1 MAKTNKQKD
10 AYIKSKQKTV
20 VHNKTYEIQIGKTVD
35 VLKNAVAQLQYP
47 LVINLIPTKCTVN
60 KEQIAFGNLIR
71 NAEQETV
78 IDKFYKGIIGLDLTK
93 NERIILNVL
102 AILISNSNFQVDI
115 KKNDVDLRTATF
127 KFPAKLIRD
136 LSGINNIDPLIKGL
150 SRPFVFKTNNKGGH
164 YVIDRLFRPV
174 KEDSDSKTPNKKR
187 RDYYT
192 LRFSRYLAYDYQ
204 NKSDKGYTKRRGF
217 YNKKRHSKYETLF
230 LELLFTKTAKFKDKQ
245 APTKFEIKIKTLLQS
260 IKLYDMV
267 HEHKKRVVYYLK
279 DFFRAAFELGVFI
292 GEKPVFEVKTLNRDD
307 LSKITL
313 TINPDFDWT
322 NCDWN
327 KWNTKKYKENN
338 NDETEEII

>member
-1 MAKTNKQKD
+1 MAKTKKQKD
-10 AYIKSKQKTV
+10 GYIKSKQTPVMHK
-20 VHNKTYEIQIGKTVD
+20 KIYELQIGKTVD
-35 VLKNAVAQLQYP
+35 VLKNAVTQLQYP
-47 LVINLIPTKCTVN
+47 LVINLIPTKRTV
-60 KEQIAFGNLIR
+60 KREQIIIGNLIKK
-71 NAEQETV
+71 EKQETV
-78 IDKFYKGIIGLDLTK
+78 IDEFYKGIIGLDLTK
-93 NERIILNVL
+93 NERIILDVL

-115 KKNDVDLRTATF
+115 KNNNVDLRTTTF

-164 YVIDRLFRPV
+164 YVIDRLLILV
-174 KEDSDSKTPNKKR
+174 KDEKDSDNKTPNKKR

-217 YNKKRHSKYETLF
+217 YSKKRLSIYETLF
-230 LELLFTKTAKFKDKQ
+230 LELLFANTAKFKDKQ
-245 APTKFEIKIKTLLQS
+245 TPTKFEIKKKTLLQS
-260 IKLYDMV
+260 IKLYNMV
-267 HEHKKRVVYYLK
+267 HEHRKRVVDYLK

-292 GEKPVFEVKTLNRDD
+292 GEQPKFEAKTLNRDD

-322 NCDWN
+322 ECDWN

-338 NDETEEII
+338 NDET